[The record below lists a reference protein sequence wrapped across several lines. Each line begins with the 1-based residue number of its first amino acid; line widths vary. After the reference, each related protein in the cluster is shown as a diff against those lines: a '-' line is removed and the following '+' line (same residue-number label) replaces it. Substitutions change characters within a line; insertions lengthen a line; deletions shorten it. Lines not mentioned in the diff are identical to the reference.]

1 MGRQIAQYSTPY
13 SGEQGEEQHS
23 AKSEVRKGRS
33 VGTDVGEY
41 D

>member
-1 MGRQIAQYSTPY
+1 MGHQITQYSTTY
-13 SGEQGEEQHS
+13 SGEKREQQHA
-23 AKSEVRKGRS
+23 AKSEVRMGRS